1 MTWARRDRGQATV
14 ELALA
19 LPLVCLLLFG
29 IVQVAVLGRN
39 QLAVQSA
46 AREAARAAAASGE
59 PRAAGTTAAHRAVAL
74 RPLIVEIGESGETV
88 TATVRYADH
97 TDVPL
102 IGALMP
108 DVVLTATVTMAIEPP
123 EPP

>member
-1 MTWARRDRGQATV
+1 MTTGRQRDRGQATV

-29 IVQVAVLGRN
+29 IVQVAVIGRD
-39 QLAVQSA
+39 QLAVQLA
-46 AREAARAAAASGE
+46 AREAARAAAAS
-59 PRAAGTTAAHRAVAL
+59 ADLGTGSAAAHRAVAL
-74 RPLIVEIGESGETV
+74 RPLDVEISESSGTV
-88 TATVRYADH
+88 TATVRYTDH

-102 IGALMP
+102 IGALLP

-123 EPP
+123 SR